1 METIKDLQDKLSLVL
16 WVNRNLGKLC
26 EFTGLNSEE
35 EEVLQMGRI
44 IGYNVETSDCAVVII
59 ERFKNKD
66 GWTHISAG
74 DMIMFSPFESSSFA
88 YKSLNKINIIV

>member
-1 METIKDLQDKLSLVL
+1 METIEDLQAKLSLVL

-26 EFTGLNSEE
+26 EYHAVNNYN

-44 IGYNVETSDCAVVII
+44 VGYNVETSDRTVVII

-74 DMIMFSPFESSSFA
+74 DMIIFSPFESSSFA
-88 YKSLNKINIIV
+88 YKLLNEINIIV

>member
-44 IGYNVETSDCAVVII
+44 IGYNVENTDCAVVII
-59 ERFKNKD
+59 ERFKNRD

-88 YKSLNKINIIV
+88 YKLLNEINIII

>member
-26 EFTGLNSEE
+26 EFTGLNSED

-44 IGYNVETSDCAVVII
+44 VGYNVSDDKADVIV
-59 ERFKNKD
+59 ERLKYEK
-66 GWTHISAG
+66 GWNHLGSEDVILIPKF
-74 DMIMFSPFESSSFA
+74 DSSTYG
-88 YKSLNKINIIV
+88 YKLLNEINIIV

>member
-16 WVNRNLGKLC
+16 WVNRNIGKLC
-26 EFTGLNSEE
+26 EFIGLNSED

-66 GWTHISAG
+66 GWTHISAS